1 MRKKLNWIAAA
12 AVTVAATL
20 GIALQAVALPTA
32 PVPAAPVTGVPT
44 PCPTTYPWPGD
55 DASMDEIKAGI
66 TNNFGFRLTGGKW
79 TDANRESIR
88 ILWQTLD
95 AVGCTSYVKDLQ
107 AKVNGNVG
115 LNAGSI
121 SGFAWGDWSLTR
133 SGYVS
138 LDFTKFQKAIDSG
151 DTGRLSRLVTHEL
164 AHTLNSDRYSEPKY
178 WRDFKRLHQREGR
191 FSKYAGRSVTETF
204 ADVVG
209 YYVGRCALNNPYD
222 TGKFDAYYEYARDY
236 IFDGKEFGPAPGTKA
251 DCSAPAKAKKVKKA
265 KKKAEPKPA
274 AWLEGLGDE

>member
-1 MRKKLNWIAAA
+1 MRKWLIATTTAFAVGVGTLFALSASAA
-12 AVTVAATL
+12 PEADEPGPPVAGIAEPCAVTN
-20 GIALQAVALPTA
+20 PF
-32 PVPAAPVTGVPT
+32 P
-44 PCPTTYPWPGD
+44 D
-55 DASMDEIKAGI
+55 DASTGEVVDQLAD
-66 TNNFGFRLTGGKW
+66 TFGFKLAGRGW
-79 TDANRESIR
+79 TKQNRESIK
-88 ILWQTLD
+88 IVWQTLD
-95 AVGCTSYVKDLQ
+95 AVSCTDYLKDLQ
-107 AKVNGNVG
+107 GKVRGTVG
-115 LNAGSI
+115 LNATSI
-121 SGFAWGDWSLTR
+121 RGYAWGDWSLTR